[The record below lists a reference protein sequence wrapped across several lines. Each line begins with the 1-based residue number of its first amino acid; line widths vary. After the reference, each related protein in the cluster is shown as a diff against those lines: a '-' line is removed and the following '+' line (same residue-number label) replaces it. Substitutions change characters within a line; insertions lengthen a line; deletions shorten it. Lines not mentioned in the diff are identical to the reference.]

1 MMAPS
6 RLWPGAGTYPVIRS
20 TEIRLTSSILTLSEA
35 MNLTNEQIS
44 DLCQAHCYRVI
55 DNMNHDDL
63 MSYAIQMMYQSFDK
77 DPGQGNTDVEMLI
90 QDIWVAE
97 GEDDDS
103 TSEFIAGVV
112 GNDLAQEIMQT
123 VQF

>member
-1 MMAPS
+1 
-6 RLWPGAGTYPVIRS
+6 
-20 TEIRLTSSILTLSEA
+20 
-35 MNLTNEQIS
+35 MNLTREQIS

-55 DNMNHDDL
+55 NNMNHDDL
-63 MSYAIQMMYQSFDK
+63 MSYAIQMMYTSFDK

-112 GNDLAQEIMQT
+112 GDDLAQKIMQT

>member
-1 MMAPS
+1 MAN
-6 RLWPGAGTYPVIRS
+6 
-20 TEIRLTSSILTLSEA
+20 LTS
-35 MNLTNEQIS
+35 EQIFELLES
-44 DLCQAHCYRVI
+44 HCLRVV
-55 DNMNHDDL
+55 DNMDYDDL
-63 MSYAIQMMYQSFDK
+63 VSYAIQMMIQSFYK
-77 DPGQGNTDVEMLI
+77 NPGQGDTDVPKLI

-112 GNDLAQEIMQT
+112 GNENADDIMKT

>member
-1 MMAPS
+1 
-6 RLWPGAGTYPVIRS
+6 
-20 TEIRLTSSILTLSEA
+20 
-35 MNLTNEQIS
+35 
-44 DLCQAHCYRVI
+44 
-55 DNMNHDDL
+55 

>member
-1 MMAPS
+1 
-6 RLWPGAGTYPVIRS
+6 
-20 TEIRLTSSILTLSEA
+20 
-35 MNLTNEQIS
+35 MNLTTEQIS

-90 QDIWVAE
+90 EDIWVAE

-103 TSEFIAGVV
+103 TGEFIAGVV

>member
-1 MMAPS
+1 
-6 RLWPGAGTYPVIRS
+6 
-20 TEIRLTSSILTLSEA
+20 
-35 MNLTNEQIS
+35 MNLTREQIS

-55 DNMNHDDL
+55 NNMNHDDL
-63 MSYAIQMMYQSFDK
+63 MSYAIQMMYTSFDK

>member
-1 MMAPS
+1 
-6 RLWPGAGTYPVIRS
+6 
-20 TEIRLTSSILTLSEA
+20 

>member
-6 RLWPGAGTYPVIRS
+6 QLWLGAGTYPVIRL
-20 TEIRLTSSILTLSEA
+20 TEIRLTSSIPTLSEA
-35 MNLTNEQIS
+35 MNLTTEQIS

-103 TSEFIAGVV
+103 TSEFISGVV